1 VIFMTIEDETGVANA
16 IVRAKVFEAYRPI
29 VMGARLAAMRGRLQK
44 ADGVIHVVAESVENL
59 TDCLAKLSDDG
70 RLIESLANADEV
82 RRPVPESRTRAK
94 PGAAVTA
101 LFKKCR
107 S

>member
-1 VIFMTIEDETGVANA
+1 M
-16 IVRAKVFEAYRPI
+16 
-29 VMGARLAAMRGRLQK
+29 
-44 ADGVIHVVAESVENL
+44 AESVENL

-101 LFKKCR
+101 LFKEMPDLKEDLR
-107 S
+107 QQAEMARKVMPSGRNFH